1 MDEWSYRLPVLI
13 HYVEYTSPH
22 NEDETLVLWN
32 LTNPQSEQRKG
43 VVKNYFWTIFDVTQ
57 ADNGYYNFRKKEGT
71 LRSRILLTVKGKTR
85 SFVAES

>member
-1 MDEWSYRLPVLI
+1 MDEWSYRLPSQT

-22 NEDETLVLWN
+22 NEDETLILWN
-32 LTNPQSEQRKG
+32 LTNPQSEKRKG
-43 VVKNYFWTIFDVTQ
+43 DVKNNFWTISGVTQ

-71 LRSRILLTVKGKTR
+71 LPSRVLLTVKGKTR